1 MKILFVTGLT
11 HYGLGGVQRMT
22 VRLLEGMIEREVEV
36 GLVVDCQIQ
45 SLEHVTYFLIAY
57 PPPATVGEDIRQ
69 AIATFKPDIV
79 HVLGGG
85 IRLLQAID
93 RLALDV
99 PWIVTLA
106 NVPPYERIFPLLLG
120 RNRFHYLMRNLATT
134 PNVLLWRR
142 FLQQASFAR
151 AICHSPL
158 VAKRLVEG
166 GCPPSKVTEIALGS
180 DILNLTAEGLE
191 VSSPFPANAYPRILS
206 VGGLVHHKGFHDY
219 LHVVR
224 RLVGEWPHLCYY
236 IMGEGRDRRYRDY
249 LKNLV
254 EAMGLTNHVSI
265 LIGVSEEERI
275 AALLNADLYVQPS
288 HEEGFC
294 LSYLE
299 AAMLSRRLI
308 GTKTGAI
315 PLISGEDLAMRVV
328 EPGDKLAL
336 DTATRSLLALE
347 VSSDALMKR
356 RGAIASRFSWSQHV
370 EKLLVLYSE
379 LLPLMAGSFQD

>member
-22 VRLLEGMIEREVEV
+22 VRLLEGMIEQGVEV
-36 GLVVDCQIQ
+36 GLVVDRQIEG
-45 SLEHVTYFLIAY
+45 LDGVTYFLIAY
-57 PPPATVGEDIRQ
+57 PPLPTVGEDIRC

-85 IRLLQAID
+85 LRLLQAID

-99 PWIVTLA
+99 PWVITVA

-120 RNRFHYLMRNLATT
+120 RNRFHYLIRNLAAV
-134 PNVLLWRR
+134 PNVFVWAR
-142 FLQQASFAR
+142 FLQQARFAQ
-151 AICHSPL
+151 AICHSPI
-158 VAKRLVEG
+158 VAERLIER
-166 GCPPSKVTEIALGS
+166 GCPPSKVTEIGLGS
-180 DILNLTAEGLE
+180 DIFNVTAEGLE
-191 VSSPFPANAYPRILS
+191 GSSPFPPNAYPRILS

-224 RLVGEWPHLCYY
+224 QLVSEWPHLCYY
-236 IMGEGRDRRYRDY
+236 IMGEGRDYRYRDY
-249 LKNLV
+249 LKGLV
-254 EAMGLTNHVSI
+254 EAMGLSSHISI
-265 LIGVSEEERI
+265 LTGVSEEERI

-299 AAMLSRRLI
+299 AAMLTSRLI
-308 GTKTGAI
+308 GTRTGAML
-315 PLISGEDLAMRVV
+315 LISGDDLAMRVV

-336 DTATRSLLALE
+336 ASASRSLLALE
-347 VSSDALMKR
+347 VSSDAVTKR
-356 RGAIASRFSWSQHV
+356 RAALSDRFSWSQHV
-370 EKLLVLYSE
+370 EKLLLLYRKC
-379 LLPLMAGSFQD
+379 AKA